1 MLVRG
6 VFFYKF
12 CQTVFNVRVGAGH
25 VEAVSCNVFHTF
37 GVPGFG
43 FLYVGGD
50 ESFYHVWGECLH
62 CHFFHAVA
70 VGVFLLPCTSIL
82 HETFCVCASRG
93 EQFVKCVKFHV

>member
-62 CHFFHAVA
+62 CHFFHVVA
-70 VGVFLLPCTSIL
+70 VGVSCCLVLLFYMK
-82 HETFCVCASRG
+82 HFVCASRG